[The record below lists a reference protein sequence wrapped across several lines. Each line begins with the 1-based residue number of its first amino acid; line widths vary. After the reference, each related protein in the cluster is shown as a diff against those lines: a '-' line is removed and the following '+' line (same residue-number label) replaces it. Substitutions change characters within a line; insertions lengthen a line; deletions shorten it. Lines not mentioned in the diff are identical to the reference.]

1 MKITSDKAVAF
12 MFVDGQPHQVEI
24 PASVLTGLL
33 DAWFKHKGHKGIL
46 VNEEPFG
53 AFELGEPESLPTSK

>member
-1 MKITSDKAVAF
+1 